1 MNIEIQLRE
10 LQFRNEFLLQEIAQL
25 KMDKNV
31 LEDTIDILKKYK
43 HDNEEEKIRKNKLK
57 NKLKDIYK

>member
-25 KMDKNV
+25 KMDKKV
-31 LEDTIDILKKYK
+31 QEDTIDILKKYK
-43 HDNEEEKIRKNKLK
+43 HDNEEEKIR